1 MFLYFTIPKRNDKN
15 KLLYLMFYQKVYLK
29 FDLLVEI
36 EIESYDKYFVY
47 TITSLCRFE
56 NKLSKM
62 L

>member
-1 MFLYFTIPKRNDKN
+1 
-15 KLLYLMFYQKVYLK
+15 MFYQKVYLK